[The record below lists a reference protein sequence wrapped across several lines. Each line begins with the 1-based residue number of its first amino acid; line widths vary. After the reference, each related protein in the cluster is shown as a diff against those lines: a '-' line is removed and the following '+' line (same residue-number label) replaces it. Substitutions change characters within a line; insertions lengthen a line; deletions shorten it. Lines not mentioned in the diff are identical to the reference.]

1 MPKVT
6 YIYDLNT
13 ISGSKE
19 VFRTTVGGYYML
31 ESGTYGTAYEFES
44 YTPKYPD
51 SPMLKSVKG
60 KGELTDE
67 RTETISDRVI
77 LPNRRFPIRIYGDPE
92 YIKSDLHWRAF
103 LSGGS
108 WQGQD
113 MGGAYDDS
121 TYDLHP
127 ITTAFPQTREEIN
140 VLSSVGTWDGHM
152 MSTKIQPSYK
162 RYYAPYQQHIANLDS
177 VRTIPNIYT
186 LITLSFLER
195 AISEF
200 SDAFTPSGDELE
212 SYRDRYDAPVYDFV
226 SLDSALS
233 DEDLASLFDS
243 KESPMPGQDIPD
255 FPYSQTGDTAE
266 EQADIDAALASF
278 TALYTDPDPFLR
290 HYLTSSLIL
299 NPLSEATRD
308 YVDNKYQHIFFSSD
322 TFSSFED
329 NELAQQALSVY
340 PMGVKIV
347 IEKLGD
353 GSGHWDESSDPQTFA
368 KSIKA
373 NVFSAKFLKTL
384 KEVVMGEIDPEAVSL
399 REVGTAWQQYYQT
412 ASLGDSAIR
421 EIGDVKVQNVKYI
434 DYMKFLT
441 HAYTNYTST
450 TDNCYFVGSRF
461 APGVEWAM
469 DMSGA
474 YRYGNT
480 KATVNTMRDVVAWT
494 RAYFDIFGL
503 EDIYNLGEKSTISWE
518 PVTEFLAYRIEKIGG
533 PPTGDS
539 STENVLQNIWIF
551 NDADHNEQDFKYL
564 DTQVKYG
571 ENYTYNIYAY
581 ALSIG
586 IKYKF
591 SDLRMTRQIG
601 TYDNM
606 PLHEPDDPLYEESTC
621 LEFYDAA
628 TDEPVSQ
635 IYDIETNLDNEFA
648 SNAQITSKTEKY
660 LADFYLN
667 FEPSIKLIEV
677 PVISK
682 TLKVLDNPGTNLTIY
697 PFQELNNSQTV
708 GFYLDYETHTIEPYP
723 VVLSSAEEAYR
734 ASYMGAYD
742 IPSGYDITPS
752 SLGAATSVEV
762 YRMDQKPT
770 SLRSFENNLY
780 RTISL
785 KEIGTNY
792 TYPDAFFYDRI
803 KTNTK
808 YYYTFRVITAQG
820 PPGQLSEIYEVQ
832 MVDDG
837 GYKYSLFKTL
847 FQEDLVEET
856 YIEPSKPFKKL
867 LQLQPN
873 LSHLIMNTEHI
884 DFDDSAQTQLSD
896 LIVGTAE
903 DEIWDKTFKIR
914 LISKKTAK
922 KVDINVTYN
931 LKQE

>member
-1 MPKVT
+1 MPKYT

-31 ESGTYGTAYEFES
+31 ESGTYGTGYEFES
-44 YTPKYPD
+44 YTASRPV
-51 SPMLKSVKG
+51 SPMLKKVEDKG
-60 KGELTDE
+60 SPDWA

-92 YIKSDLHWRAF
+92 YIKSDLHWRTF
-103 LSGGS
+103 LSGGT

-113 MGGAYDDS
+113 MGGVYDDS

-127 ITTAFPQTREEIN
+127 IITALPQTREETNI
-140 VLSSVGTWDGHM
+140 LSSIGTWDGNM
-152 MSTKIQPSYK
+152 MTTQIQPSYK

-177 VRTIPNIYT
+177 VRTIPNIYSLMSISMLT
-186 LITLSFLER
+186 KGLMEAGEAFGER
-195 AISEF
+195 ATDDLE
-200 SDAFTPSGDELE
+200 ELKLK
-212 SYRDRYDAPVYDFV
+212 YDTQVYDFI
-226 SLDSALS
+226 SLDGSVS
-233 DEDLASLFDS
+233 DEDVAELFDS
-243 KESPMPGQDIPD
+243 KESPMPGQDIPE
-255 FPYSQTGDTAE
+255 FPYDMITDSPE
-266 EQADIDAALASF
+266 EKADLDAALASF
-278 TALYTDPDPFLR
+278 SGLYTDPDPFLR

-299 NPLSEATRD
+299 NPLSETTKD
-308 YVDNKYQHIFFSSD
+308 YVDNKFQHIFFAAGVSNTLS
-322 TFSSFED
+322 TSEPVL
-329 NELAQQALSVY
+329 EALSLY
-340 PMGVKIV
+340 PMGINIA
-347 IEKLGD
+347 IEKLSTD
-353 GSGHWDESSDPQTFA
+353 SNRYNPEETPETFA
-368 KSIKA
+368 RSIKT
-373 NVFSAKFLKTL
+373 NKFSAKFLKTL
-384 KEVVMGEIDPEAVSL
+384 KEVMMGEIDPEAVSL
-399 REVGTAWQQYYQT
+399 REVGTAWQQYYNT

-421 EIGDVKVQNVKYI
+421 EISEVKTQNVKYI

-441 HAYTNYTST
+441 HAYTNYTSR

-461 APGVEWAM
+461 TPGVEWAM
-469 DMSGA
+469 DMSGT

-480 KATVNTMRDVVAWT
+480 KAVVGTMKDVVAWT
-494 RAYFDIFGL
+494 RAYFDIESL
-503 EDIYNLGEKSTISWE
+503 KDIYNLGNSGPHDWE
-518 PVTEFLAYRIEKIGG
+518 PATEFLAYRIEKIGG

-551 NDADHNEQDFKYL
+551 NDADHNEQEFKYL
-564 DTQVKYG
+564 DSQVKYG

-601 TYDNM
+601 TYDTM
-606 PLHEPDDPLYEESTC
+606 PALDPSILLESTC

-628 TDEPVSQ
+628 TNEPVAQ
-635 IYDIETNLDNEFA
+635 LFDTETNLVNEFA
-648 SNAQITSKTEKY
+648 SNAQITSTEDKY

-667 FEPSIKLIEV
+667 FEPSIKLIEI
-677 PVISK
+677 PIISK

-708 GFYLDYETHTIEPYP
+708 GFYLDYETHAIEPYP

-734 ASYMGAYD
+734 ASYLGAYD
-742 IPSGYDITPS
+742 IPSGYEITPS

-762 YRMDQKPT
+762 YRMDQKPA
-770 SLRSFENNLY
+770 SLRSFENNLHK
-780 RTISL
+780 TINL
-785 KEIGTNY
+785 KAIGTNY
-792 TYPDAFFYDRI
+792 TYPDTFFYDRI

-808 YYYTFRVITAQG
+808 YYYTFRVKTAQG
-820 PPGQLSEIYEVQ
+820 GSGQLSEIYEVQ

-873 LSHLIMNTEHI
+873 LSHLIMNTEDI
-884 DFDDSAQTQLSD
+884 DFDDSAQTQLSN
-896 LIVGTAE
+896 LIVGIAE
-903 DEIWDKTFKIR
+903 DSLWNKTFKIR